1 MRCMRIEASA
11 AVLSSTLRIFIW
23 PRSYALRIDSIRL
36 CEVLPKGSS
45 VMLSVRLVDF
55 FDFGSD
61 LYRAAAPS
69 VVIATYVHHAAVAK
83 SGYSSK
89 GSLRTQAIEAS
100 SSSLKL

>member
-45 VMLSVRLVDF
+45 VMLSVRLSIF
-55 FDFGSD
+55 SILALTFT
-61 LYRAAAPS
+61 APPRRP
-69 VVIATYVHHAAVAK
+69 
-83 SGYSSK
+83 
-89 GSLRTQAIEAS
+89 SL
-100 SSSLKL
+100 